1 MSVAVLADVQGNLP
15 ALRAVLAG
23 IDTLGVETV
32 VVGDRRRIRP
42 DARHPSLPAGA
53 AVWERNAGRA

>member
-1 MSVAVLADVQGNLP
+1 MSVAVLADVHGNLP
-15 ALRAVLAG
+15 APRAVPAE
-23 IDTLGVETV
+23 IDTLGVDTI
-32 VVGDRRRIRP
+32 VVGGDVAS